1 MSLSKWLR
9 SRVRISAWGL
19 LALLLLG
26 LLATTLH
33 HHVGGD
39 GDPRC
44 AVCTLAHSPAD
55 APLVVSVPTP
65 TVLLPERVA
74 GAHSTSPAWAD
85 RSESQTR
92 APPIG

>member
-1 MSLSKWLR
+1 MSLLRLLR
-9 SRVRISAWGL
+9 SRVRISVWGL

-26 LLATTLH
+26 LLATTFH

-55 APLVVSVPTP
+55 APLVATVPTP
-65 TVLLPERVA
+65 TVLLTERVA
-74 GAHSTSPAWAD
+74 GAHSTPPALAD

-92 APPIG
+92 APPLG